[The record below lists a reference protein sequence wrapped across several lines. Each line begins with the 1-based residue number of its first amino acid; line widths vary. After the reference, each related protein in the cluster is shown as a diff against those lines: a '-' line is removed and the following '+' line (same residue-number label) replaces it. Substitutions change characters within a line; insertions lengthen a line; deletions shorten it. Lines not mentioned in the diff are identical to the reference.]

1 MAEIV
6 MLPIEHLF
14 PHKDN
19 PRQDVG
25 DVSELAD
32 SIRAKGILQN
42 LTVVKA
48 HTPGDYI
55 ILIGHRRY
63 AAAKLAGLT
72 ELPCTIVEMSYEDQ
86 IATMLVENMQRS
98 DLTVWEEGKGVQ
110 MMMNLGKSVREVSE
124 MTGFSETKI
133 RSREKLARL
142 DEKKVKKALSRGAT
156 LFDFAELEAVDDP
169 EEKVKLLDALGTAD
183 FKNLLSKF
191 KSEKRNR
198 ELLVEWENQI
208 SQWAVK
214 IDESVWGTPYV
225 KMLLG
230 GKEILGRYYRNY
242 GTWNQGKN
250 AVIEKPED
258 ADEVQYYFKVSK
270 SQIDVYSA
278 VDAESVS
285 KEEAV
290 QAEKQRIRDEFDAK
304 KEKFAEMTTR
314 HRQLRQEFIKGF
326 RAFQKKDTNVWEFIS
341 EALIE
346 ADRNVM
352 SYGYQQNSR
361 MEALASWLG
370 ITCSKGARELTYHE
384 FLTLKQS
391 EPERTA
397 LLIAY
402 FMMDYGSFWDSR
414 WNAEKQKYEIVWKD
428 NPRLEKCVKLLTWLG
443 YNESQEEIKMRRGSL
458 EAFDVGSDNE
468 EDQDDGEM

>member
-6 MLPIEHLF
+6 MLPIDHLI
-14 PHKDN
+14 PHPDN
-19 PRQDVG
+19 PRKELG
-25 DVSELAD
+25 DLTELAD
-32 SIRAKGILQN
+32 SIRSKGVLQN
-42 LTVVKA
+42 LTVIP
-48 HTPGDYI
+48 HPTLNNGYYF
-55 ILIGHRRY
+55 ILIGHRRH
-63 AAAKLAGLT
+63 AAAELAGLK
-72 ELPCTIVEMSYEDQ
+72 ELPCTVVEMSYEDQ

-98 DLTVWEEGKGVQ
+98 DLTVWEEGKGLQ

-156 LFDFAELEAVDDP
+156 LFDFAELEAFDDP
-169 EEKVKLLDALGTAD
+169 EEKAKLLDALGTAD

-198 ELLVEWENQI
+198 ELLVEWEGQI
-208 SQWAVK
+208 SRWAVK
-214 IDESVWGTPYV
+214 IDDSVWGTPYA

-250 AVIEKPED
+250 AVIEKPKD
-258 ADEVQYYFKVSK
+258 ADRVQYYFKVSG

-285 KEEAV
+285 KEEAA
-290 QAEKQRIRDEFDAK
+290 QAEKQRKRDEFDAK
-304 KEKFAEMTTR
+304 KAKFAEMTAR

-346 ADRNVM
+346 ADIKVT
-352 SYGYQQNSR
+352 SYGYQQDAR
-361 MEALASWLG
+361 MEALAEWLG
-370 ITCSKGARELTYHE
+370 ITYSKPARELPYHE

-402 FMMDYGSFWDSR
+402 FMMDYGSFWDTR
-414 WNAEKQKYEIVWKD
+414 WNVEKQAYEIVWKD

-443 YNESQEEIKMRRGSL
+443 YSESREEIKMRRGSL
-458 EAFDVGSDNE
+458 EDFDVGSDG
-468 EDQDDGEM
+468 DIDGEV

>member
-6 MLPIEHLF
+6 MLPIDHLI
-14 PHKDN
+14 PHPDN
-19 PRQDVG
+19 PRKDLG
-25 DVSELAD
+25 DLTELAD
-32 SIRAKGILQN
+32 SIRSKGVLQN
-42 LTVVKA
+42 LTVIP
-48 HTPGDYI
+48 HPTLNNGYYF
-55 ILIGHRRY
+55 ILIGHRRH
-63 AAAKLAGLT
+63 AAAELAGLK
-72 ELPCTIVEMSYEDQ
+72 ELPCTVVEMSYEDQ

-98 DLTVWEEGKGVQ
+98 DLTVWEEGKGLQ

-156 LFDFAELEAVDDP
+156 LFDFAELEAFDAPV
-169 EEKVKLLDALGTAD
+169 EKAKLMDALGTSD

-198 ELLVEWENQI
+198 ELLVEWEGQI
-208 SQWAVK
+208 SRWAVK
-214 IDESVWGTPYV
+214 IDESIWGTPYV

-250 AVIEKPED
+250 AVIEKPKD
-258 ADEVQYYFKVSK
+258 ADRVQYYFKVSS

-290 QAEKQRIRDEFDAK
+290 QAEKKRKRDEFDAK
-304 KEKFAEMTTR
+304 KAKFAEMTTR

-326 RAFQKKDTNVWEFIS
+326 RAYQKKDVNVWEFIS
-341 EALIE
+341 ESLIE
-346 ADRNVM
+346 ANLMVM
-352 SYGYQQNSR
+352 SYGYQQDVR
-361 MEALASWLG
+361 MEALAEWLG
-370 ITCSKGARELTYHE
+370 ITYSKGARELTYHE
-384 FLTLKQS
+384 FMPLKTN

-402 FMMDYGSFWDSR
+402 FMMDSGSFWDSR
-414 WNAEKQKYEIVWKD
+414 WNAEKQQYEIVWKD

-458 EAFDVGSDNE
+458 EDFDVGSDG
-468 EDQDDGEM
+468 DIDGEV